1 MKLNVNFI
9 KMIKSLLI
17 SNKLKPPYPLW
28 WNYQLFFSSF
38 SKNLIEKTHC
48 FAAQKLIFNTRS
60 HHFRKGRVQ
69 SPVQHKQ
76 ENHPSFSYSLGSP
89 NRIIDDWSLKFS
101 FSKNL
106 WGRAR
111 SRKSYTC
118 VPHGF
123 YFALRSILIG
133 RSAQTYE

>member
-1 MKLNVNFI
+1 MSISSKWLSLCWFQTNLNLPI
-9 KMIKSLLI
+9 
-17 SNKLKPPYPLW
+17 PYARII
-28 WNYQLFFSSF
+28 SSF

-48 FAAQKLIFNTRS
+48 FVTQKLIFNTRS

-69 SPVQHKQ
+69 SPVQHEQ